1 MIEISV
7 KVPKDVG
14 DIITGTEETIYVE
27 ALHHVAFKKLSHL
40 KEQLETYKKQT
51 RVFEQKYH
59 KTYEEF
65 LQDVPDTI
73 EGHDDWIDWSY
84 LTNVAAELS
93 RKVDLLSLLKG

>member
-1 MIEISV
+1 MYQWCAA
-7 KVPKDVG
+7 
-14 DIITGTEETIYVE
+14 TEGGI
-27 ALHHVAFKKLSHL
+27 
-40 KEQLETYKKQT
+40 KEQFETYKKQT

-84 LTNVAAELS
+84 LTNVAADLS
-93 RKVDLLSLLKG
+93 RKVDLLSENPSASQTHFRRCRRFP